1 MMWAIGAAA
10 LLTMTGQVATAPQ
23 DQRSEQKR
31 LSDAALYGVMI
42 YAFDK
47 AAWVSTDSLL
57 EVMPR
62 DQLGGLGGYVIEPI
76 DRETL
81 RATYYRGNAASAQA
95 FFVADVRGG
104 KVVRHEILPQP
115 VPLTPTQ
122 MILARARDIARDEAA
137 AKGYR
142 PCTAAPFNTVVLPSV
157 DNGPVTVYLLSAQV
171 ANTHYMIGGNYR
183 IAIAPSGRIV
193 NTRTFNTSCMNLAL
207 PDRSKNERVTG
218 LVVNH
223 LLDPVPTEIHV
234 FASYSVLAPIFV
246 LTPDKR
252 VWQVRGR
259 DITLFKQP

>member
-10 LLTMTGQVATAPQ
+10 LLTMTGHVATAPQ
-23 DQRSEQKR
+23 DQRSEQQR
-31 LSDAALYGVMI
+31 LSDAAVYGVMI

-81 RATYYRGNAASAQA
+81 RATYYRGNAASARA

-137 AKGYR
+137 AK
-142 PCTAAPFNTVVLPSV
+142 V
-157 DNGPVTVYLLSAQV
+157 
-171 ANTHYMIGGNYR
+171 
-183 IAIAPSGRIV
+183 IAPAPPRRS
-193 NTRTFNTSCMNLAL
+193 TRSSCLRSMT
-207 PDRSKNERVTG
+207 DRSPSICCQHR
-218 LVVNH
+218 
-223 LLDPVPTEIHV
+223 
-234 FASYSVLAPIFV
+234 
-246 LTPDKR
+246 
-252 VWQVRGR
+252 
-259 DITLFKQP
+259 